1 MNDFLIIQDVVVIL
15 SVSLPIIFLFK
26 KINLPSIVG
35 FLIAGMLI
43 GPYGFNLIKSVNQ
56 ISVMAEIAIMLL
68 MFTIGLQFSLSQLIK
83 IKKFLL
89 IAGGFQLLLTIIFST
104 IIFSA
109 LGLELKQ
116 SIFFSLLVSLSST
129 AIVLKILSDK
139 NELEAPH
146 GKFSIGILIFQD
158 LAIVPMFLLLPLLSG
173 FGKLSGGDIALN
185 IAITFG
191 VLAGLFLLA
200 RFLMPLIVYQIAN
213 IRMREAFTIGVIL
226 LLLGTAYITHTA
238 GLSFALGAFIA
249 GLILSES
256 EYNHQIVSD
265 ILPFRD
271 AFNSIFFVSI
281 GLLLNINFVLDNVLM
296 ISSLTLGILLVK
308 TIVVV
313 IIIYFMKYPLRVAVL
328 AGLGLAQIGEF
339 SFVLAQAG
347 LNFNLFATDFYYNG
361 FLASTIFSMI
371 LTPLLIKLSPFIA
384 GKTSAIEKN
393 KKHSENYLENLH
405 GHVIIAGFGLNG
417 SNLARVLKET
427 GIKYIVTELNPDTVK
442 KEKAKGEKIIYGDIS
457 KDEVLNAVKI
467 DKASIIVYAISDP
480 AVTRRSLT
488 LVKKIN
494 PQIYALVRT
503 RYVNEVDELIKLGAD
518 DVIPEEFETA
528 LQIFRKVLERFHIPL
543 NVIMQQTTLL
553 REESY
558 RFLRKEGVD
567 ISAFSHLDEILAQ
580 GLTETYYVNNQN
592 PHINKNLAEIN
603 LRAKTDATIIA
614 IVRNGKTISNPSAKE
629 MILTAD
635 TLVIYGTHLSVDKAI
650 NVLNKTEQE

>member
-15 SVSLPIIFLFK
+15 LVSLPIIFLFK

-56 ISVMAEIAIMLL
+56 ISVMAEIGIILL
-68 MFTIGLQFSLSQLIK
+68 MFTIGLEFSLSQLIK

-89 IAGGFQLLLTIIFST
+89 IAGGFQLLLTVIFST

-109 LGLELKQ
+109 LGLEIKQ

-173 FGKLSGGDIALN
+173 FGELSGGDIALK
-185 IAITFG
+185 IAIAFG
-191 VLAGLFLLA
+191 VLAGLLLLA
-200 RFLMPLIVYQIAN
+200 RFLMPLIVYQLAN

-226 LLLGTAYITHTA
+226 LLLGTAYITHTF

-256 EYNHQIVSD
+256 DYNHQIVSD

-296 ISSLTLGILLVK
+296 ISGLTLGILLVK
-308 TIVVV
+308 TLVIV

-347 LNFNLFATDFYYNG
+347 LNFNLFTTDFYYNG

-405 GHVIIAGFGLNG
+405 GHVVIAGFGLNG

-442 KEKAKGEKIIYGDIS
+442 KEKAKDEKIIYGDIS
-457 KDEVLNAVKI
+457 KDEVLNAVKV

-480 AVTRRSLT
+480 AVTKRSLT
-488 LVKKIN
+488 LVKKLN

-503 RYVNEVDELIKLGAD
+503 RYVNEVDELKKLGAD

-528 LQIFRKVLERFHIPL
+528 LQIFRKVLEKFHIPL
-543 NVIMQQTTLL
+543 NVIMKQTTLL

-567 ISAFSHLDEILAQ
+567 MSAFTHLDEILAQ
-580 GLTETYYVNNQN
+580 GLTETYYVNDDNI
-592 PHINKNLAEIN
+592 HINKNLTEIN

-614 IVRNGKTISNPSAKE
+614 IVREGKTISNPSAKE
-629 MILTAD
+629 MILVAD

-650 NVLNKTEQE
+650 EVLNKTEKD

>member
-56 ISVMAEIAIMLL
+56 ISVMAEIGIMLL
-68 MFTIGLQFSLSQLIK
+68 MFTIGLEFSLSQLIK

-417 SNLARVLKET
+417 SNLASVLKET